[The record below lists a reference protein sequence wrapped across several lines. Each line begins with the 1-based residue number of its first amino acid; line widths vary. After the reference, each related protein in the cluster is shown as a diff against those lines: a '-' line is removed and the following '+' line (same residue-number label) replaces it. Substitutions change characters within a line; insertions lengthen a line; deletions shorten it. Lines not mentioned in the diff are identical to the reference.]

1 MANAIHVYIQDKQT
15 KQIAVEHIFYG
26 RTEDEAERARLAHL
40 AGCENYAAAEVDGR
54 TIEFGE
60 PIRDIELPDWDELAA
75 DEGDEEEEDE
85 VDVIDVDPEGAG
97 G

>member
-26 RTEDEAERARLAHL
+26 RTEAEADAARLAHL
-40 AGCENYAAAEVDGR
+40 ARCENYAAAEVDGR

-60 PIRDIELPDWDELAA
+60 GIRDIELPDWDELAA
-75 DEGDEEEEDE
+75 DDADEDEEEGT
-85 VDVIDVDPEGAG
+85 DVIDIESDEGG
-97 G
+97 